1 MDKTANMH
9 VKKKK
14 VEHPYAEPRM
24 QCKQKIDFMAVD
36 AG

>member
-1 MDKTANMH
+1 MDKNANIH
-9 VKKKK
+9 VKKK

-24 QCKQKIDFMAVD
+24 QCKQQIDFMAVD